1 MKIFSKIVHTD
12 FFLTLDTLFKDVP
25 EVAKLK
31 LYMEHHIEMDGDIH
45 SVLSRKI
52 VAHACDSDEHWEFAK
67 TIGKKWSDRRISGQK

>member
-1 MKIFSKIVHTD
+1 
-12 FFLTLDTLFKDVP
+12 
-25 EVAKLK
+25 
-31 LYMEHHIEMDGDIH
+31 MEHHIEMDGDIH